1 MPTLTS
7 ERPYSDF
14 CTLQRLFMQMTKTA
28 KEAVWKDGGCG
39 VNLTWSFHVIRRV
52 CSADNGYHIKRDDPC
67 QQNIHNHELF

>member
-1 MPTLTS
+1 
-7 ERPYSDF
+7 
-14 CTLQRLFMQMTKTA
+14 MQMTKTA